1 LISKNQNYMKTLN
14 SFICSLNQYSFSL
27 VKLMALLMDI
37 YIYIYKQM
45 AEKTPNILKS
55 KHCAL

>member
-1 LISKNQNYMKTLN
+1 MISKNQNDMKTLN

-27 VKLMALLMDI
+27 VQLMALLMD
-37 YIYIYKQM
+37 IYIYKQM

>member
-1 LISKNQNYMKTLN
+1 LISTNQNDMKTLN

-27 VKLMALLMDI
+27 VQLMALLMD
-37 YIYIYKQM
+37 IYIYKQM